1 MPGFLA
7 FLGYLTVTWPFI
19 SMGSSHSGHQTC
31 KVIILGKDSQPRP
44 CGIVCKNVRALSCHK
59 SRYHTGQQT
68 CNAIMV
74 DEKDQRRPCGRVF
87 KNSQALSNHKR
98 RHHTGQQTCDVTL
111 VREDGRRSQP
121 SIR

>member
-44 CGIVCKNVRALSCHK
+44 CGIVCKNVRALLCHK
-59 SRYHTGQQT
+59 SKY
-68 CNAIMV
+68 
-74 DEKDQRRPCGRVF
+74 
-87 KNSQALSNHKR
+87 
-98 RHHTGQQTCDVTL
+98 HTGQQTCDVTL
-111 VREDGRRSQP
+111 VREDGQP
-121 SIR
+121 QQCGKVCKNAITLSRHKKTHQKRKPVDTNQKDGLSPP